1 MVFPRASSE
10 HQNLDSTW
18 FFSILYL
25 ICVPHTAFTVK
36 YIHLRPLLLPL
47 DWSQDL
53 ISKGVLLLSRMFW
66 ILLSSSLERVTP
78 GRDVWSY
85 WLLFLQLYPFSAMG
99 HFKLLN
105 NWKSNSLQVVLVEKD
120 SPTADLNDI
129 FHGTNLNHSGH
140 CVWDHPICLWWR
152 WFSPMNA

>member
-1 MVFPRASSE
+1 MNKWVNKWVKKWTGENLSRKFLHVESGTLRAATKPGVTELDNSCGFSRASSE
-10 HQNLDSTW
+10 RQNLDSTW
-18 FFSILYL
+18 FFSILCL
-25 ICVPHTAFTVK
+25 ICVPHTAFIVK

-85 WLLFLQLYPFSAMG
+85 WLLFLQLNPFSAMG
-99 HFKLLN
+99 HFTLLTTGRVIAY
-105 NWKSNSLQVVLVEKD
+105 K
-120 SPTADLNDI
+120 
-129 FHGTNLNHSGH
+129 
-140 CVWDHPICLWWR
+140 
-152 WFSPMNA
+152 